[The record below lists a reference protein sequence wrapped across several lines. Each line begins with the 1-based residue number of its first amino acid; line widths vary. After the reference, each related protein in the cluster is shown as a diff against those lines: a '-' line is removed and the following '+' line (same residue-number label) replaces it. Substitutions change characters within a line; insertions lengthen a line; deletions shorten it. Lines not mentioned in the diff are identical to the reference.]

1 MKDESLSCIDIE
13 EINDKDKLKT
23 QTDGFSHQKSKILNI
38 NTIKSFSTKKEPL
51 KLKECEEHNYNLYDK
66 LIFEPIYTQIHKNIK
81 EYTEEIKTGKQLLF
95 PTKTIKKEIN
105 QYKYKKTNL
114 ILNDYAKDAKDDF
127 KIKKFMKNNMI
138 KKSLFLKTFSGNINN
153 LYSERNKKRV
163 MFRNLYLNEA
173 INNNNMN
180 NSRLKIKSYTERN
193 KKNEDEKNINNNEE
207 LEQKLNIPEIRKNS
221 KVISR
226 NPDNKFVSTN
236 SLINLSQINRTL
248 TNNTIQDKNIYRT
261 KTYYVEYDPKWYK
274 KNKLIKTRFEKDLI
288 INPLLQK
295 KLIDDQFILLFDN
308 MKQFQSKFL
317 VNKTLATD
325 FYKLSNKAKILVN
338 ILLEETTGL
347 FIEISYLLL
356 SNYSTDIEKY
366 ISNPIPRKTKKSA
379 KKVENEK
386 KEFKINIT
394 NIYESYIFI
403 KVCYEAYK
411 IIISNKKEF
420 YITKKNFEI
429 LFQYLDR
436 ARFNLSKICSELKIL
451 YQEPNQDDKKLI
463 DRCMNRI
470 KNNHIKISNALKNED
485 KKNNYSFRFGSK
497 SFSRKKFLK
506 HFNTNYKSQID
517 CHQKFGVFYSGIDPF
532 NYNGPKKIKLTEQQ
546 LMNARI
552 NKAFGGN
559 SNNFKIKHFPKFDI
573 NSRLVNSLMKYAT
586 RKFKNDIIS
595 ERIRQRF
602 YELNDD
608 DKISK

>member
-114 ILNDYAKDAKDDF
+114 ILNDYAKDAKDDLT
-127 KIKKFMKNNMI
+127 IKKFMKNNMI

-163 MFRNLYLNEA
+163 MFRNLQLNEA

-403 KVCYEAYK
+403 KVCYETYK
-411 IIISNKKEF
+411 IIINNKKEF

-608 DKISK
+608 E

>member
-163 MFRNLYLNEA
+163 MFRNLHLNEA

-420 YITKKNFEI
+420 YITKKNFKI

-608 DKISK
+608 E

>member
-114 ILNDYAKDAKDDF
+114 ILNDYAKDTKDDF

-163 MFRNLYLNEA
+163 MFRNLQLNEA

-193 KKNEDEKNINNNEE
+193 KKNEDEKNIINNEE

-356 SNYSTDIEKY
+356 SDYSTDIEKY

-497 SFSRKKFLK
+497 SFSRKQFLK

-608 DKISK
+608 E

>member
-163 MFRNLYLNEA
+163 MFRNLHLNEA
-173 INNNNMN
+173 INNNNIN

-608 DKISK
+608 E

>member
-114 ILNDYAKDAKDDF
+114 ILNDYAKDAKDDLT
-127 KIKKFMKNNMI
+127 IKKFMKNNMI

-163 MFRNLYLNEA
+163 MFRNLHLNEA

-559 SNNFKIKHFPKFDI
+559 SNNLKIKHFPKFDI

-608 DKISK
+608 E

>member
-163 MFRNLYLNEA
+163 MFRNLQLNEA

-193 KKNEDEKNINNNEE
+193 KKYEDEKNIINNEE

-366 ISNPIPRKTKKSA
+366 ISNPIPRKTKKSG

-608 DKISK
+608 E

>member
-163 MFRNLYLNEA
+163 MFRNLQLNEA

-248 TNNTIQDKNIYRT
+248 TNNTIQDKSVYRT

-403 KVCYEAYK
+403 KVCYETYK
-411 IIISNKKEF
+411 IIINNKKEF

-436 ARFNLSKICSELKIL
+436 ARFNLSKICSKLKIL

-470 KNNHIKISNALKNED
+470 KNNHIKLSNALKNED

-559 SNNFKIKHFPKFDI
+559 SNNLKIKHFPKFDI

-602 YELNDD
+602 YVLNDD
-608 DKISK
+608 E

>member
-114 ILNDYAKDAKDDF
+114 ILNDYAKDAKDDLT
-127 KIKKFMKNNMI
+127 IKKFMKNNMI

-163 MFRNLYLNEA
+163 MFRNLQLNEA

-226 NPDNKFVSTN
+226 NPDNQFVSTN

-356 SNYSTDIEKY
+356 SDYSTDIEKY

-403 KVCYEAYK
+403 KVCYETYK
-411 IIISNKKEF
+411 IIINNKKEF

-559 SNNFKIKHFPKFDI
+559 SNNLKIKHFPKFDI

-608 DKISK
+608 E